1 MFSYLEPILD
11 GLSVNVL
18 LGAVVPE
25 IGNHGLVNRILL
37 LVREPP
43 AGNLVDV
50 VEDGSNLA
58 KNFLFKKQNK

>member
-1 MFSYLEPILD
+1 M
-11 GLSVNVL
+11 NVL

-37 LVREPP
+37 LREPP

>member
-1 MFSYLEPILD
+1 M
-11 GLSVNVL
+11 NVL

-25 IGNHGLVNRILL
+25 IGKHGLVNRILL